1 MGWGGGIGAG
11 GTIHVRDP
19 KPLGCIHYVYHRGK
33 GRRGGVSG
41 GLKSFCREKRSG
53 TEKCLKTGRGIA
65 NFFRC
70 HWKITYQQESSWYL

>member
-1 MGWGGGIGAG
+1 MGWRYRGGNDPCAG
-11 GTIHVRDP
+11 SETIRLHS
-19 KPLGCIHYVYHRGK
+19 LCIPQGGE

-41 GLKSFCREKRSG
+41 GLKNFCREKGGG

-70 HWKITYQQESSWYL
+70 HWKITYLQESSWYL

>member
-1 MGWGGGIGAG
+1 MRWGGGIGV

-19 KPLGCIHYVYHRGK
+19 KPLGCIHYAYHRG
-33 GRRGGVSG
+33 GREARRSFSG
-41 GLKSFCREKRSG
+41 GLKNFCREKGGG

-70 HWKITYQQESSWYL
+70 HWKITYLQESSRYL